1 MSISVVDLQN
11 EAVEEV
17 PVVEN
22 IEEGKDVIDT
32 FVSNEVVE
40 DVRNEPRVL
49 RDINEAPKE
58 EAIEAPKEEVKQK
71 PKRQTQKDKMN
82 CPKCFKEMTIKS
94 YKYSH
99 EKNCQGQLQDRAVKP
114 HSKPRHKV
122 LSEQRE
128 PKQQPKPKISTQ
140 EIYEEEETQ
149 PQQVANAR
157 EALTSVKFKLIKPTP
172 QPANTLTSLQQHY
185 QFLQNEY
192 MKQKQDKYNK
202 LCSNM
207 FSTKTKKR

>member
-40 DVRNEPRVL
+40 EINNEEV
-49 RDINEAPKE
+49 
-58 EAIEAPKEEVKQK
+58 KEEVKEEAKEQ
-71 PKRQTQKDKMN
+71 PKRQTQKDKMK

-114 HSKPRHKV
+114 HSKPRPK
-122 LSEQRE
+122 QQ
-128 PKQQPKPKISTQ
+128 PKQQPKPRISTQ
-140 EIYEEEETQ
+140 EIYEDEEIQQ
-149 PQQVANAR
+149 PEQI
-157 EALTSVKFKLIKPTP
+157 KFKLIKPTT

-185 QFLQNEY
+185 QLLQNEY

-207 FSTKTKKR
+207 FSTKIKKR